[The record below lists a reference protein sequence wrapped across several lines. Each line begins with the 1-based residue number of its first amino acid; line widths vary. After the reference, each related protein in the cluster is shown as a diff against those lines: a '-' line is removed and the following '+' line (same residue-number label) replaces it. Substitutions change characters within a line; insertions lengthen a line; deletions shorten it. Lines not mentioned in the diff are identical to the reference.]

1 MVIACIA
8 LFISL
13 GGVSWGLAT
22 GFVDSRQIRNNTI
35 RTQDLRNNDIRAI
48 DIRNS
53 TIRGR
58 DVALNTL
65 TGTDIKESKLGQV
78 PSAAKAHSADDTT
91 NLDGAPAS
99 SYLRRDSTPF
109 LALPV
114 ASEWEA
120 VTGETPPGYYLDP
133 LGFVHLR
140 GALHR
145 TTGLSEFALTLPPRA
160 RPASTK
166 RLPVFGQ
173 SAGGALDTSGI
184 TINTDGTVL
193 VTAPT
198 AQASNLISLDGAT
211 YRAGG

>member
-133 LGFVHLR
+133 LASCTFEGR
-140 GALHR
+140 S
-145 TTGLSEFALTLPPRA
+145 TA
-160 RPASTK
+160 R
-166 RLPVFGQ
+166 
-173 SAGGALDTSGI
+173 
-184 TINTDGTVL
+184 L
-193 VTAPT
+193 VSP
-198 AQASNLISLDGAT
+198 SSP
-211 YRAGG
+211 